1 MHLSSSAT
9 YAAAGGP
16 SHFQRRHYG
25 RLCMH
30 LPLDFVFGRGLHAQ
44 VIAWLARSAGCPL
57 SISIIG
63 SRNISHW
70 SETNA
75 DQVDMV
81 MQALVQSSERWPTAE
96 LSFHADEGLLM
107 LSRANS
113 PRLKTI
119 VLSGD
124 PSEMV
129 AMDLLS
135 VEGLRSI
142 TLQDLV
148 IDLGRLTQGSLSESL
163 SQLHHL
169 KTLAVGDTWAIRVG
183 GSEPEVGATYLI
195 ALLRP
200 NPDSPLVWSQL
211 EVLEIN
217 EWVTLGCDPQ
227 SDLLAFAQRR
237 LDACPHFRRLDVK
250 YAGVVLPIPQTL
262 LQAFAARGL
271 TITTT
276 SNSHEMKLSSREM
289 PWTGLEEFANN

>member
-1 MHLSSSAT
+1 
-9 YAAAGGP
+9 
-16 SHFQRRHYG
+16 
-25 RLCMH
+25 
-30 LPLDFVFGRGLHAQ
+30 
-44 VIAWLARSAGCPL
+44 
-57 SISIIG
+57 
-63 SRNISHW
+63 
-70 SETNA
+70 
-75 DQVDMV
+75 MV
-81 MQALVQSSERWPTAE
+81 MQALVQSSERWRTAE
-96 LSFHADEGLLM
+96 LSFNADEGLLM

-142 TLQDLV
+142 TLRARHTSINPFLSYFRLRWDQLTHLSFGVPGLALKNVVPLLQKCLRLISFQMSIQGHYMDPLSLIV
-148 IDLGRLTQGSLSESL
+148 APVSLACLEILIIIDEIEVSHIEFL
-163 SQLHHL
+163 LHHL
-169 KTLAVGDTWAIRVG
+169 KTLAVGDMWSMRVG

-195 ALLRP
+195 ALLTP
-200 NPDSPLVWSQL
+200 NPGSPLVGPQL
-211 EVLEIN
+211 EALEIN
-217 EWVTLGCDPQ
+217 EWATLGCDPQ

-237 LDACPHFRRLDVK
+237 LDASPHFRRLDVK

-276 SNSHEMKLSSREM
+276 SNSYEIKLSSREM
-289 PWTGLEEFANN
+289 P